1 MAMTPIDPAPAR
13 TDPAFEPYV
22 DDFFGVKFPNFVDEL
37 NAAVTAFNNGS
48 LTGTS
53 TTSTPIDL
61 TQAKVLTTQAGLSFV
76 KGMWVAVMS
85 QVTADTANAMYGVV
99 RAYSGT
105 SLTFDPKFITGS
117 GTLANWRISIIPPI
131 ENSTT
136 AHWAGVNTGNGYG
149 SANTRVRNFTNVDT
163 GSGTACTAAVSAING
178 ASITINATGLYQV
191 SYGEANPGVTG
202 IAYVSK
208 NSAALTTVP
217 TQATQILSFD
227 VVAGNRLFQ
236 GERLIRLTAS
246 DVLRPH
252 PSVATF
258 TGTTDCYF
266 RCELIKTV

>member
-99 RAYSGT
+99 RSYSGT

-136 AHWAGVNTGNGYG
+136 AHWAGVNTGSGYG
-149 SANTRVRNFTNVDT
+149 SINTRIRNFTTVEA
-163 GSGTACTAAVSAING
+163 GSGTACTAAVSPTNG
-178 ASITINATGLYQV
+178 ASITINASGLYEV
-191 SYGEANPGVTG
+191 SYGEANPTVLG
-202 IAYVSK
+202 IAYVSR
-208 NSAALTTVP
+208 NSAALTSAP
-217 TQATQILSFD
+217 TQATQILAFD
-227 VVAGNRLFQ
+227 VAATARLYH
-236 GERLIRLTAS
+236 GDRMIRLTAG